1 MSKFEDMK
9 TPGVSPDE
17 FLQSMRLEKYRQMFK
32 DTVKNTQVKE
42 NIVAQIAEIVK
53 SKNVAIRIFVA
64 DWCKDTRNA
73 FPAISTLVNQIPEID
88 LTLLHGIKNVP
99 FDKNIRWKI
108 PPSPP
113 EVDTFDLRKIPT
125 IIIFDKTSG
134 EEVGRM
140 IERPEATETVE
151 EEILYHL
158 QML

>member
-1 MSKFEDMK
+1 MPKLEDMN
-9 TPGVSPDE
+9 TPGVTPDE
-17 FLQSMRLEKYRQMFK
+17 FLKSIKLEKYRQMFK
-32 DTVKNTQVKE
+32 DTVKETQVKE
-42 NIVAQIAEIVK
+42 DIITQIAEIVK

-73 FPAISTLVNQIPEID
+73 FPAISHIVNQIPEID
-88 LTLLHGIKNVP
+88 LTLLHGIKNDP
-99 FDKNIRWKI
+99 FDKNVRWKV

-125 IIIFDKTSG
+125 LIIFDKTSG

>member
-1 MSKFEDMK
+1 MPKLEVMK

-42 NIVAQIAEIVK
+42 DIVAQIAKIVK

-73 FPAISTLVNQIPEID
+73 FPAISNLVNQIPEID

-99 FDKNIRWKI
+99 FD
-108 PPSPP
+108 
-113 EVDTFDLRKIPT
+113 
-125 IIIFDKTSG
+125 
-134 EEVGRM
+134 
-140 IERPEATETVE
+140 
-151 EEILYHL
+151 
-158 QML
+158 